1 MKSSTRCMIL
11 GVFALGAR
19 GGAMA
24 NELAL
29 SISSASEIHSYAIG
43 DIVGLELQ
51 LNKPMDDV
59 AGIDLNVSA
68 ASDAVRIRIVEFHEI
83 FDVSI
88 AKPSVTFPAKEFR
101 DVRFRGSG
109 DRGVGFDGRL
119 ALIELEVLDDQPFSA
134 PVQIEAKLAT
144 VGRKQAPTVIRY
156 DGPHE
161 KIPNGIRILIENS
174 PAMVVAPESPPG
186 PSEAVAMGGGS
197 SMTLGGLEGGAVAT
211 VSAPATNSALTLEPV
226 QPSGDFPVG
235 APLPV
240 ESYSTEPPTRSTNSI
255 TIRMA
260 CCQIRSRRRTG
271 CRRAPGGSAAPGATT
286 FTSPSSTDEPDTRHR
301 PAAMYSFSRAYSR
314 G

>member
-1 MKSSTRCMIL
+1 MML

-29 SISSASEIHSYAIG
+29 SISSASEIHNYAIG

-161 KIPNGIRILIENS
+161 KIPNGIRSRIENS
-174 PAMVVAPESPPG
+174 PAPAVAPENPPG
-186 PSEAVAMGGGS
+186 PNEAVAMGGES
-197 SMTLGGLEGGAVAT
+197 SMTLGGLEGDAVAT
-211 VSAPATNSALTLEPV
+211 ASVPAASGALALEV
-226 QPSGDFPVG
+226 QPSGGGDPVTALTARGRSSIPCGTDFPVG
-235 APLPV
+235 LLGVATTDRPARKPV
-240 ESYSTEPPTRSTNSI
+240 PHTST
-255 TIRMA
+255 
-260 CCQIRSRRRTG
+260 TG
-271 CRRAPGGSAAPGATT
+271 C
-286 FTSPSSTDEPDTRHR
+286 
-301 PAAMYSFSRAYSR
+301 
-314 G
+314 